1 MYSNGVWFHLY
12 EKGLEIDSGDG
23 YTKLW
28 MYLVPLNYIL
38 YNAWNGKKKK
48 SQKKKSSAM
57 ENPNTKSST
66 LNNSPS
72 LFFCDDP

>member
-38 YNAWNGKKKK
+38 YNAWN
-48 SQKKKSSAM
+48 KKKSSAM